1 MITLFDDVYL
11 LCNDIDANVPNWLG
25 LFTRQYGATTDC
37 NWLFCEYCHS

>member
-25 LFTRQYGATTDC
+25 LFKRSRHYGAATDC
-37 NWLFCEYCHS
+37 DWLF